1 MSLDVAMLT
10 LSVGGKLLVSDIPM
24 PIAMKSPMP
33 CAIVEDTIP
42 ASVVLRLGSGA
53 VREEEAGAWP
63 VLFAKET

>member
-1 MSLDVAMLT
+1 MSLAVAMLT
-10 LSVGGKLLVSDIPM
+10 LSVGGKPLAYDIPM

-33 CAIVEDTIP
+33 CAIVEEAIS

>member
-1 MSLDVAMLT
+1 
-10 LSVGGKLLVSDIPM
+10 
-24 PIAMKSPMP
+24 MP
-33 CAIVEDTIP
+33 CAVVEEAIS